1 MLANKNTLPAGWAS
15 RILIQCGV
23 RFAEIWDIFNEMYE
37 SQVRIY
43 LWASH
48 FSEYR
53 LTRKL
58 KVPPFND
65 QANVQAISSEIASL
79 ITDWLAEATRPQAN
93 LLRSEFPA
101 GRIDSALDQYL
112 SELEP
117 SRVETKTRYENAKR
131 LVRQYW

>member
-1 MLANKNTLPAGWAS
+1 M
-15 RILIQCGV
+15 
-23 RFAEIWDIFNEMYE
+23 
-37 SQVRIY
+37 
-43 LWASH
+43 
-48 FSEYR
+48 
-53 LTRKL
+53 
-58 KVPPFND
+58 PPFND

-117 SRVETKTRYENAKR
+117 SRVETKTRYENSKR